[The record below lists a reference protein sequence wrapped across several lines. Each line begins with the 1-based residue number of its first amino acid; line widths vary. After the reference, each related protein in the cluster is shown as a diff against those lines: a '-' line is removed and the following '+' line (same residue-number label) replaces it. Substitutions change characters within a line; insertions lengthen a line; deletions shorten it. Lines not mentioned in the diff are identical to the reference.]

1 VKDTRGDLGYAYEG
15 RCSFT
20 IGLGVRGSS
29 CSAWLFVPP
38 SEQTNSML
46 QEDDHRLIVTV
57 SKDCALLNKLMSAG
71 LFITDEGNNP
81 CLIEG
86 PI

>member
-1 VKDTRGDLGYAYEG
+1 
-15 RCSFT
+15 
-20 IGLGVRGSS
+20 
-29 CSAWLFVPP
+29 
-38 SEQTNSML
+38 ML